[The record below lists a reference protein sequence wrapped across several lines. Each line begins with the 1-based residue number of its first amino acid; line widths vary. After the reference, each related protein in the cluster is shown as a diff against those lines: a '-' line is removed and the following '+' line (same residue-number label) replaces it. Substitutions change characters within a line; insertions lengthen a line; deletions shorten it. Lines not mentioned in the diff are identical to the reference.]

1 VARPESSHEPRGI
14 AWILRTS
21 VLAVLALTAG
31 CDRESAPNR
40 SGAAPSASASAAVA
54 PAPSASSGPD
64 SAVATPAGDAGQDGS
79 EAESERLVIVA
90 GGDVNLGRGIG
101 QQLLRGENVNPF
113 EPLAAVFRSADL
125 RFVNLESQLSDQGG
139 ETQSKR
145 NPLIFTGPPQG
156 AALLA
161 KAQIDVV
168 SLANNHM
175 WDYGGKAL
183 LETMAHLRE
192 AGVAYVGA
200 SEKKGQMYEPTVLRR
215 RGWSVALFAVT
226 HIWNQGPFQEHPG
239 KHHVAWAEDLERMR
253 VSIVRA
259 KREHDVVL
267 VSYHGGS
274 EYVDVPMAWTR
285 AFAKVVMNAGAD
297 ALLGHHPHVPHGVGW
312 FGSRPAFYSLGN
324 LVFHLHRDYPWTG
337 TGFLAR
343 LSFSRGEDGANLKV
357 EACPYRI
364 LGVTPIPFEGK
375 GKEPLEQSFKRHLN
389 LVSVAVGRT
398 EIGEPGENSCMPL
411 APPQKKS
418 RRQGAAPSG

>member
-1 VARPESSHEPRGI
+1 VARSESSHKRCGI
-14 AWILRTS
+14 AWILRAS
-21 VLAVLALTAG
+21 ALGVVVLTAG
-31 CDRESAPNR
+31 CDHDRPPGPS
-40 SGAAPSASASAAVA
+40 SAAPSASAMARAAAAPLASGVASASAANEA
-54 PAPSASSGPD
+54 A
-64 SAVATPAGDAGQDGS
+64 DAGRDVAQ
-79 EAESERLVIVA
+79 AESDRLVIVA

-101 QQLLRGENVNPF
+101 QQLLRGEKVNPF
-113 EPLAAVFRSADL
+113 APLGEVFRSADL

-161 KAQIDVV
+161 RAEIDVV

-200 SEKKGQMYEPTVLRR
+200 SETKGQMYEPTIVAR
-215 RGWSVALFAVT
+215 RGWSVAFFAVT
-226 HIWNQGPFQEHPG
+226 HIWNQGPFQEHPA
-239 KHHVAWAEDLERMR
+239 KHHVAWAEDLERIR
-253 VSIVRA
+253 VSVVRA

-312 FGSRPAFYSLGN
+312 FGARPAFYSLGN
-324 LVFHLHRDYPWTG
+324 LVFHMHRDYPWTG
-337 TGFLAR
+337 TSFLAR
-343 LSFSRGEDGANLKV
+343 LTFSRGKDGANLQV

-364 LGVTPIPFEGK
+364 LGITPIPFEGK
-375 GKEPLEQSFKRHLN
+375 GKEPLEQSFKRHLE

-398 EIGEPGENSCMPL
+398 RVGDPGEHSCMPL
-411 APPQKKS
+411 EPPEKKRRKRAP
-418 RRQGAAPSG
+418 APSG

>member
-1 VARPESSHEPRGI
+1 VVLLQSSHKPHPM
-14 AWILRTS
+14 AWILRAGMLAAL
-21 VLAVLALTAG
+21 VLTMG
-31 CDRESAPNR
+31 CDRERVPDPSPAT
-40 SGAAPSASASAAVA
+40 PSASSSARAA
-54 PAPSASSGPD
+54 AAPSASSGRD
-64 SAVATPAGDAGQDGS
+64 SAVANSGADAGQDAAD
-79 EAESERLVIVA
+79 AESDRLVIVA

-113 EPLAAVFRSADL
+113 EPLGEVFRSADL

-161 KAQIDVV
+161 RAQIDVV

-183 LETMAHLRE
+183 LETMAHLRK

-200 SEKKGQMYEPTVLRR
+200 SETKGQMYEPTVLRR
-215 RGWSVALFAVT
+215 RGWSVAFFAVT
-226 HIWNQGPFQEHPG
+226 HIWNQGPLKEHPA
-239 KHHVAWAEDLERMR
+239 KHYVAWAEELERMR
-253 VSIVRA
+253 VSVIRA

-297 ALLGHHPHVPHGVGW
+297 AMLGHHPHVPHGVGW
-312 FGSRPAFYSLGN
+312 FGERPAFYSLGN
-324 LVFHLHRDYPWTG
+324 LVFHMHRDHPWTG
-337 TGFLAR
+337 TSFLAR
-343 LSFSRGEDGANLKV
+343 LTFSRDEAGPDLRV

-375 GKEPLEQSFKRHLN
+375 VKEPLEQSFRRHLK

-398 EIGEPGENSCMPL
+398 QVGEPGAHSCMRL
-411 APPQKKS
+411 EPPTKKS
-418 RRQGAAPSG
+418 QKRSPAQSR